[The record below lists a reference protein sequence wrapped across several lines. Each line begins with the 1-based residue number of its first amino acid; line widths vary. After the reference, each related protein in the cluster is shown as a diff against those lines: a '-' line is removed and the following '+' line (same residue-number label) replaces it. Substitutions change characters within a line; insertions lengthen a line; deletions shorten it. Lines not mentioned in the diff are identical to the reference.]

1 MYNERRQK
9 DSVKFFEISDVYCV
23 NDKKL
28 VRQQKLG
35 IIASGR
41 VGNNYKEFSQQIN
54 KNYLNDILVSKLSV
68 SDSIIENLPRENLD
82 TKIKTPIFYTE
93 IDLKEINGQEADSD
107 LLKDI
112 NKEIRYKR
120 ISEFPTI
127 SRDISF
133 LIKNENKIK
142 TVNDMVQDFES
153 KIFKEQF
160 IFDFY
165 KDDKN
170 GITKIGYRFIFQSN
184 EKTLTLG
191 EVDVA
196 IKKVVE
202 SIISDDEIEVPG
214 YSW

>member
-1 MYNERRQK
+1 MIDYDR
-9 DSVKFFEISDVYCV
+9 SWW
-23 NDKKL
+23 
-28 VRQQKLG
+28 
-35 IIASGR
+35 IITHHHDFTLES
-41 VGNNYKEFSQQIN
+41 
-54 KNYLNDILVSKLSV
+54 SV

-93 IDLKEINGQEADSD
+93 IDLKEINGLEADSD